1 MRILSGKTLYVA
13 SGLKRLLWPNRH
25 QRGLS
30 APKTHFLTIFFIGR
44 RRPSFPVFRVNVD
57 PVPQALVRTIQHQG
71 WRQLWASLNTST
83 LKSTSQSIPTQS
95 DQGHRCPC
103 AIYIRVFKTPV
114 FLLIRSISF
123 TDVDDDS
130 PPSALSVPAKP
141 FVTPR
146 PHPNRV

>member
-30 APKTHFLTIFFIGR
+30 DPKTHFLTIFFIGR

-71 WRQLWASLNTST
+71 WRQLWALLNTST

-95 DQGHRCPC
+95 DQGHHCPC
-103 AIYIRVFKTPV
+103 AIYICVQNPGFSSYSFHLLHRRRWRLSSIGPVGPSQALCNTSTP
-114 FLLIRSISF
+114 
-123 TDVDDDS
+123 
-130 PPSALSVPAKP
+130 P
-141 FVTPR
+141 
-146 PHPNRV
+146 